1 MWAWYRRWR
10 RQRLLSKPID
20 PTWMAWIAQRC
31 RPFAHL
37 EPELQ
42 QRLVTRVRVF
52 IAEHY
57 WEGCN
62 GLTVTDEMRVTIA
75 AQACL
80 MSLGFAKMRFEG
92 LLSVLIYPDTYV
104 GQVTRPQPWGGVRVS
119 DEPRLGEALY
129 RGPVVLS
136 WKSVLEQSTGLEPAR
151 NVVIHEFAHLLDM
164 ENRSVD
170 GIPDL
175 DGTQSPNWVP
185 IFEEAFERLVRQARL
200 GRVSVLDD
208 YGTTSKVEFFA
219 VASEAFFE
227 QPRRLLSEFPSLY
240 GILKEYY
247 RQDPAQWAEPVV

>member
-1 MWAWYRRWR
+1 MLAWYRRWQR
-10 RQRLLSKPID
+10 RRLLSRPID
-20 PTWMAWIAQRC
+20 PAWMAWIETRC
-31 RPFAHL
+31 RPFRLLTAA
-37 EPELQ
+37 Q
-42 QRLVTRVRVF
+42 QRRLIDDIRVF
-52 IAEHY
+52 VAERY

-80 MSLGFAKMRFEG
+80 MGLGFPAMPFDH

-104 GQVTRPQPWGGVRVS
+104 GQATRSQPWGGVRVS

-129 RGPVVLS
+129 RGPVALS
-136 WKSVLEQSTGLEPAR
+136 WRSVLDQSSGLEPAR

-164 ENRSVD
+164 ENQSVD

-175 DGTQSPNWVP
+175 DGTQSSHWVT
-185 IFEEAFERLVRQARL
+185 IFEEAFDRHVRLARL

-208 YGTTSKVEFFA
+208 YGATSQIEFFA
-219 VASEAFFE
+219 VSSEAFFE
-227 QPRRLLSEFPSLY
+227 QPRRLLAEFPSLY

-247 RQDPAQWAEPVV
+247 RQDPARWGEPAA